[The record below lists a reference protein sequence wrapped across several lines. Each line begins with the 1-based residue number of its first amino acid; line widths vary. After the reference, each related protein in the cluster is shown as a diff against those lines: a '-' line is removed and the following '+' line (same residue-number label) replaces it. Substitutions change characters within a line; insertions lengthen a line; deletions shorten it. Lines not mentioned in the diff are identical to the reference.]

1 MPIRIKILLALHLF
15 ALPIGAIVAAEY
27 RLTLP
32 DPVGIV
38 VVSLA
43 LSDAG
48 LLGLWGGMGKTRWW
62 LRSGCIA
69 VSMLCLAPAIFMAD
83 IGRFELDGLN
93 LLVVAL
99 PAMVVICFLLL
110 LRKRA
115 GLLLTNSARTP
126 EGPEDIQF
134 SLTHMLAMMAIIAA
148 ALAIRTGLQQIG
160 YNLHMLTLILYITL
174 INFAA
179 LWGALGRSRTFL
191 RLLIVVPA
199 AFLLGLI
206 FPILT
211 SNRTREVAIGEEN
224 ELWSAIFG
232 FQAIIT
238 TATLLVF
245 RSCGWRI
252 CREASS
258 DRSVTIG
265 DPISTANSES
275 SCVYD
280 G

>member
-99 PAMVVICFLLL
+99 PAMIVICFLLF

-115 GLLLTNSARTP
+115 GLLLTNSACTP

-160 YNLHMLTLILYITL
+160 YNLHILTLILYITL

-199 AFLLGLI
+199 AFLIGLI

-211 SNRTREVAIGEEN
+211 SNRTRKVAIGEEN

-238 TATLLVF
+238 AATLLVF
-245 RSCGWRI
+245 RSCGWRLR
-252 CREASS
+252 CRAGDEQLPLVDDAGCSEA
-258 DRSVTIG
+258 
-265 DPISTANSES
+265 PHAP
-275 SCVYD
+275 
-280 G
+280 